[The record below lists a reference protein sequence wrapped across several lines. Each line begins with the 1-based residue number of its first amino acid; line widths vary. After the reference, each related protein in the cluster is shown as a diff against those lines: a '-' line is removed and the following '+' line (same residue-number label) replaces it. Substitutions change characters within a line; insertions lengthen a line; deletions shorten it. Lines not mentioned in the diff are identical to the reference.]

1 MGDAK
6 PIDQGNK
13 NDVIEV
19 KDKETEVQLA
29 KPKLSEL
36 AGKLSSE
43 TAEAMLE
50 YVARSRK
57 GWEGRL
63 NSLQKIHSIY

>member
-1 MGDAK
+1 MADTK
-6 PIDQGNK
+6 PIDE
-13 NDVIEV
+13 VIEV
-19 KDKETEVQLA
+19 NDKETEVQLA

-50 YVARSRK
+50 YVAISREE
-57 GWEGRL
+57 WEERM
-63 NSLQKIHSIY
+63 NKIHKFNSIH